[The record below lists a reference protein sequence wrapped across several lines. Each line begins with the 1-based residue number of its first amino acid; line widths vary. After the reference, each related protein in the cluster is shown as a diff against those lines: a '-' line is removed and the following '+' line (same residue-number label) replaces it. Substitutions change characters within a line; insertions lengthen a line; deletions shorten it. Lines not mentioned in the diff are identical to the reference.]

1 MKNVFSILIA
11 MVAGLSVFAQNIA
24 DTLGLR
30 LEEQYYEYP
39 QEKVHLTTDRN
50 HYMGGDTI
58 WFRGFVVSSA
68 THEPVSVSKYLYVEL
83 RTPYNTVDQRIK
95 VIERDG
101 VYAGYVPLDMRVPE
115 GDYTIIAY
123 TNFMNSAGEAYF
135 FKKPVNIRNAYS
147 LRMDLSSQFE
157 WEDGG
162 ERLVCRID
170 YRDRTTGEER
180 ERKFTY
186 RTIKDA
192 DWRPSWRKSG
202 TGSTARSIWQ
212 ATCW

>member
-115 GDYTIIAY
+115 GDYTLVAY

-135 FKKPVNIRNAYS
+135 FKKPVNIRNA
-147 LRMDLSSQFE
+147 
-157 WEDGG
+157 
-162 ERLVCRID
+162 
-170 YRDRTTGEER
+170 
-180 ERKFTY
+180 
-186 RTIKDA
+186 
-192 DWRPSWRKSG
+192 
-202 TGSTARSIWQ
+202 
-212 ATCW
+212 